1 MNMRDTHVTAVEIIG
16 AREGPQRGKIMNIKM
31 LFTALI
37 AVSTIA
43 FVVPATYAKFPRSSS
58 EVQEGNKVCHLTR
71 ENWAAVNVDAFTEFL
86 VALNKNDI
94 HAGRELFDKNLIVQ
108 FPAGTKL
115 TVAHFV
121 RLDSGLLLATV
132 ATRDNV
138 HYLMLID
145 SDTLSDK

>member
-1 MNMRDTHVTAVEIIG
+1 
-16 AREGPQRGKIMNIKM
+16 MNIKM

-37 AVSTIA
+37 IGVSTIA
-43 FVVPATYAKFPRSSS
+43 FVVPATYSKTPRSSS
-58 EVQEGNKVCHLTR
+58 KVQESDKICRLTR

-94 HAGRELFDKNLIVQ
+94 DAGRQLFDKNLIVQ

-121 RLDSGLLLATV
+121 RLDTGLLLATV
-132 ATRDNV
+132 VTRDNV

-145 SDTLSDK
+145 PDTLSDRRQ